1 MDFGLWVE
9 PEMVNADSDLYRAHP
24 DWVIHFDG
32 RPRSELRTQMV
43 LNLARDDVREYVFGM
58 LDKLATDYPI
68 RYLKWD
74 MNRPLSEPGWPEAGP
89 ADERKLWVAYVRN
102 LYQIVDRLRAKH
114 PSLEI
119 ESCSGGGGRVDLG
132 ILQRVD
138 EVWASDN
145 TDAFD
150 RLRIQAGFSQAHAAR
165 IMSAWVTDSPN
176 WVDGRSVSLSYRFLV
191 AMQGAL
197 GIGSNLNKWTAE
209 DFATATKMVAL
220 DKRIRAT
227 VQNGDLYRLFSPW
240 AGDLTANQ
248 YVGADGRQSVLFAFR
263 HSQQYN
269 SPVPAIRLRGLDPR
283 GMYRV
288 ESIDHKLAERQP
300 QLSGAYLMEAGLN
313 VILRAD
319 FDATAVVL
327 ERVE

>member
-1 MDFGLWVE
+1 
-9 PEMVNADSDLYRAHP
+9 MVNADSDLYRSHP

-43 LNLARDDVREYVFGM
+43 LNLARDDVREYIFGV
-58 LDKLATDYPI
+58 LDKLVTEYPI

-74 MNRPLSEPGWPEAGP
+74 MNRPFSEPGWPEAGP
-89 ADERKLWVAYVRN
+89 ADERKLWVMYVRN
-102 LYQIVDRLRAKH
+102 LYQVIDRLRAQH
-114 PSLEI
+114 PRLEI
-119 ESCSGGGGRVDLG
+119 ESCSGGGGRIDLE
-132 ILQRVD
+132 ILRRVD

-150 RLRIQAGFSQAHAAR
+150 RLRIQEGFSQAHTAR

-176 WVDGRSVSLSYRFLV
+176 WVNGRAVSLPYRFLV

-197 GIGSNLNKWTAE
+197 GIGSNLNKWTGE
-209 DFATATKMVAL
+209 DFALAGKMVAL

-227 VQNGDLYRLFSPW
+227 VQNGDLYRLFSPR

-248 YVGADGRQSVLFAFR
+248 YVGPGGRHAVLFAFR
-263 HSQQYN
+263 HSQEYN
-269 SPVPAIRLRGLDPR
+269 TPAPTIRLRGLDPHA
-283 GMYRV
+283 MYRI
-288 ESIDHKLAERQP
+288 ESIDNKLVEKQP

-313 VILRAD
+313 VDLRGD

-327 ERVE
+327 ERAD